1 MLGTAMAQFSAQ
13 MLSSYPV
20 ADYAS
25 TNDFVLLNQK
35 SGTGFLLKR
44 LPVAIVSRPTDT
56 TNFLSFDGNTAGFG
70 GVLTNSATGGSVT
83 LTNGGVVFGQR
94 AGFNGTNFW
103 QFSDD
108 GSVKLFLHL
117 DAGGSATWSSD
128 TPPTPG
134 GYPDYVLSGSSES
147 ALNQTFVYSPTAT
160 ALAGWGAMVVWVSQD
175 STFHLEATSNG
186 EGGGAWVVLTSDASV
201 VYYVGDLSNGGYD
214 LSAVY
219 ETHGGTL
226 TTEVPVLTPQ

>member
-94 AGFNGTNFW
+94 AGFDGTNFW
-103 QFSDD
+103 QYSDD
-108 GSVKLFLHL
+108 GSKKFYLHISN
-117 DAGGSATWSSD
+117 DGSSTWQERTS
-128 TPPTPG
+128 PG
-134 GYPDYVLSGSSES
+134 STINYILSGSSVS
-147 ALNQTFVYSPTAT
+147 ALNQLYTYDPNTAP
-160 ALAGWGAMVVWVSQD
+160 LGWTGAKVWLSADTNYHIEANPNAWLVV
-175 STFHLEATSNG
+175 A
-186 EGGGAWVVLTSDASV
+186 SDNSV
-201 VYYVGDLSNGGYD
+201 FYYVGNLPNNDYD
-214 LSAVY
+214 LTTIY
-219 ETHGGTL
+219 ETHGGDL
-226 TTEVPVLTPQ
+226 APELPVITQQ